1 MANANTATVALDED
15 FELEADKELGSG
27 RPWMD
32 ACRYELVQDLA
43 SLEEFVNNAI
53 TSGRCSVDL
62 ETEGFNSREDRKTGL
77 TRSRIVGICLSYD
90 KDYGVYVPLAHL
102 DEGSINL
109 PVPEVME
116 QMSRLYAGCE
126 YLVFHHFKFD
136 GAFLRV
142 YGLVMEDPRKIHDTL
157 LLSYVLDSS
166 RMSHGLKTL
175 SDELLNR
182 PMIEIKEL
190 FRDKRMGVAFQ
201 TLSPRAALRY
211 AASDAMNTLYLFD
224 VLSAQL
230 AEMDPG
236 GRTGLTNVYDIERR
250 CQIVTMEMERNY
262 CLVDVPYFKKLQGE
276 ISQQIE
282 DLKKAIFTE
291 AGRVFSIGSIDQLGD
306 VLFNKMGITYPVAE
320 RNAKGGYLVSEEIL
334 NKVKE
339 NRIVGMILKLRE
351 REKILGTYID
361 NLLKNTDENGC
372 VKFQLKQTAADTG
385 RFSSTGG
392 DGIDVDGYSGVNCQ
406 NIPAPNPKQKDG
418 VNIRKGI
425 LARPGYKIVSI
436 DYSGEELRIAAN
448 LSGEKKWID
457 EFVYGKGDL
466 HAVTASVIY
475 GGTPAEMALD
485 ENKSKRSIG
494 KSVNFLTLY
503 GGGPGRLAE
512 VAQISMPEASGIIEK
527 FYEGVPQLKAWL
539 EQEGRRSMRRGY
551 ALTSFG
557 RRRPLQR
564 FFADKNDRRSIQAG
578 FRRATNGAIQGCL
591 QPHERILT
599 SLGYLPIRECMDLQS
614 KGEFLHV
621 WTGSAWAPFK
631 VKDMGEWQTACIEL
645 ENGLTVDCDTRHQ
658 VLVEGEHGYQFRRY
672 DLLLPGDK
680 VCVSD
685 PSLVEFGSYPQDFS
699 FEGTAGDA
707 ETLSLSAPSDW
718 DSLAHLAGVCTAGGM
733 LRGDSRA
740 LVESLLFLGCQPDA
754 TPLTKRVPEYLFRA
768 PVSMRKEFIRGYW
781 ETDGC
786 HEGAN
791 GCGFSAPSK
800 KLLQGVQLIL
810 QTLGHASHLCR
821 TNSSFRLDLADP
833 SRFEEDLG
841 LPVTPSPRRHVG
853 ETSVPAFLI
862 QPCYEALKD
871 AVSCED
877 CAQDYTLVNMLKDG
891 KTILVQEARALARR
905 YSVELPLLYSSY
917 AVRSTTDGDMVSRTY
932 TLSVQDE
939 GHRYDAAGIINRNT
953 GADVIKIAMYRVWKY
968 IRNGGYENEI
978 RILIPIHD
986 EIVYEI
992 REDLLDKHIPAL
1004 VEVMR
1009 LDDILGGKLKWKVPF
1024 VTDAEYGS
1032 TFYVDH
1038 NYYKEKEA
1046 EAKALAESP
1055 SEAAVENCAQEP
1067 AQQQSSEPEEAGQQE
1082 DPSYMSVD
1090 DLVKKPPVAS
1100 EEGFVLFGNDDTTP
1114 FFDYQVCKTDE
1125 IAKRQTDAIWATLNF
1140 LNTQG
1145 CVRGPKKRIR
1155 LIKDGVVVHKTTDP
1169 FSVDGFLALAANYF
1183 I

>member
-15 FELEADKELGSG
+15 FEFEADKELGSG

-32 ACRYELVQDLA
+32 ACRYELIQDLT
-43 SLEEFVNNAI
+43 SLTTFVDNAI

-62 ETEGFNSREDRKTGL
+62 ETEGFNSRENKKTGL

-90 KDYGVYVPLAHL
+90 KDYGVYIPLAHL

-166 RMSHGLKTL
+166 RMSHGLKNL
-175 SDELLNR
+175 SGELLGR

-230 AEMDPG
+230 SEMDPG
-236 GRTGLTNVYDIERR
+236 GKTGLTNVYDIERR

-276 ISQQIE
+276 IATQIE
-282 DLKKAIFTE
+282 DLKKAVYTE
-291 AGRVFSIGSIDQLGD
+291 AGSVFTIGSPDQLGD
-306 VLFNKMGITYPVAE
+306 VLFNKMGIKYPVAE

-361 NLLKNTDENGC
+361 NLLKNTDENGY

-392 DGIDVDGYSGVNCQ
+392 EGIDVDGYSGVNCQ

-475 GGTPAEMALD
+475 GGTPAEMAMD

-512 VAQISMPEASGIIEK
+512 VAQISMQEASGIIEK

-539 EQEGRRSMRRGY
+539 EQEGRRAMRRGY

-578 FRRATNGAIQGCL
+578 FRRATNGAIQG
-591 QPHERILT
+591 
-599 SLGYLPIRECMDLQS
+599 
-614 KGEFLHV
+614 
-621 WTGSAWAPFK
+621 
-631 VKDMGEWQTACIEL
+631 
-645 ENGLTVDCDTRHQ
+645 
-658 VLVEGEHGYQFRRY
+658 
-672 DLLLPGDK
+672 
-680 VCVSD
+680 
-685 PSLVEFGSYPQDFS
+685 
-699 FEGTAGDA
+699 
-707 ETLSLSAPSDW
+707 
-718 DSLAHLAGVCTAGGM
+718 
-733 LRGDSRA
+733 
-740 LVESLLFLGCQPDA
+740 
-754 TPLTKRVPEYLFRA
+754 
-768 PVSMRKEFIRGYW
+768 
-781 ETDGC
+781 
-786 HEGAN
+786 
-791 GCGFSAPSK
+791 
-800 KLLQGVQLIL
+800 
-810 QTLGHASHLCR
+810 
-821 TNSSFRLDLADP
+821 
-833 SRFEEDLG
+833 
-841 LPVTPSPRRHVG
+841 
-853 ETSVPAFLI
+853 
-862 QPCYEALKD
+862 
-871 AVSCED
+871 
-877 CAQDYTLVNMLKDG
+877 
-891 KTILVQEARALARR
+891 
-905 YSVELPLLYSSY
+905 
-917 AVRSTTDGDMVSRTY
+917 
-932 TLSVQDE
+932 
-939 GHRYDAAGIINRNT
+939 T

-1009 LDDILGGKLKWKVPF
+1009 LDDLLGGKLKWKVPF

-1038 NYYKEKEA
+1038 NFFKEKEA
-1046 EAKALAESP
+1046 EAKALTESAT
-1055 SEAAVENCAQEP
+1055 EGYGVGTTQEP
-1067 AQQQSSEPEEAGQQE
+1067 PAASAKTAEVEESQE
-1082 DPSYMSVD
+1082 DTGYMSID
-1090 DLVKKPPVAS
+1090 DLVKKTPVAS
-1100 EEGFVLFGNDDTTP
+1100 EEGFVLFGNDESSP

-1125 IAKRQTDAIWATLNF
+1125 IAKRQTDAVWATLHF

-1145 CVRGPKKRIR
+1145 CVRGPTKRIR
-1155 LIKDGVVVHKTTDP
+1155 LIKDGVVVHKTNDS